1 MGPAAETIGPAVVVV
16 MVSGSETRPPE
27 AGRLMTADP
36 EADDPILFEA
46 VIVPHRSLS
55 PRGLRVLVGAIG
67 GLSTLM
73 ALRFLLVHAWPVIG
87 FSVVETGLAVVLL
100 RLNARRA
107 KQSELLLL
115 SESGLRIVRTDP
127 YGHRQE
133 RLLPHTWLNVVLED
147 IPGRVPR
154 LMLGR
159 RGVLEEIASSL
170 GETEKR
176 DLAFA
181 LREALYRLHNPQ
193 FENPQLHE

>member
-1 MGPAAETIGPAVVVV
+1 MA
-16 MVSGSETRPPE
+16 
-27 AGRLMTADP
+27 ADP
-36 EADDPILFEA
+36 DADDPVLFEA

-73 ALRFLLVHAWPVIG
+73 VLRFLLIHAWPVIG
-87 FSVVETGLAVVLL
+87 FSFVETGLAIILL

-115 SESGLRIVRTDP
+115 SQTGLRIVRTDA
-127 YGHRQE
+127 YGHRHE
-133 RLLPHTWLNVVLED
+133 RTLPHTWLNVMLED
-147 IPGRVPR
+147 APGRVPR

-159 RGVLEEIASSL
+159 RGVREEIASSL

-176 DLAFA
+176 DLALA
-181 LREALYRLHNPQ
+181 LRDALYRLHNPI